1 MIGRQFRVMRSRPRL
16 LYTLFAVFTLTP
28 AVLPAEASGQAYDL
42 VVYGGTAAGTVT
54 AIAAAR
60 QGLHVVLLEPGNHL
74 GGMLTGGLSAT
85 DIGNPRVIGGIAREF
100 FERTAKVYHTDEL
113 ARPMDWHFEPHIGEH
128 VLNSMLHEAG
138 VEIRL
143 HERIKDSHAVL
154 LQNKQVLSITTAD
167 GKMWSG
173 RIFADCSYEG
183 DLMAQSGVR
192 YTWGRESTDE
202 YQESLAGVREKTPAH
217 QFTFPVSP
225 FDAKGHLLPEVDPGP
240 LAKPGS
246 ADRKVQ
252 AYNLRVILTQDKNDL
267 VPFPRPAHYNPHQ
280 FALLARYLKAFV
292 QRNGRSPHFTEVT
305 MPGDIPGGKADFN
318 NRGPFSTDYI
328 GKSWS
333 YPNASYPERQRIWQD
348 HLQYTE
354 SFFYFLAHDPA
365 VPADL
370 RKEVSTWGLPKDEFA
385 DTGHWPFQLYVR
397 EGRRMIGEYVMHQ
410 ADIQTERTKHDS
422 IGMGSYNSDSHN
434 VQRIAT
440 PDGRVKNE
448 GNVEVPVQP
457 YEIPYRSILPK
468 RDEADNLLVP
478 VCFSAT
484 HVAYSSMRMEPQYMI
499 LGQAAG
505 TAAALALREKV
516 HVQDIDTGTL
526 QKKLLADK
534 AVLSMPAE

>member
-1 MIGRQFRVMRSRPRL
+1 MSSRPWLRYAL
-16 LYTLFAVFTLTP
+16 STVFALTLT
-28 AVLPAEASGQAYDL
+28 VSPAEASTQTYDL

-85 DIGNPRVIGGIAREF
+85 DIGNPAVIGGIAREF
-100 FERTAKVYHTDEL
+100 FERTAKAYHKDEL
-113 ARPMDWHFEPHIGEH
+113 ARPMDWHFEPHVGEQ
-128 VLNSMLHEAG
+128 VLNSMLRETG
-138 VEIRL
+138 VEIHL
-143 HERIKDSHAVL
+143 HERIKDSHAVR

-167 GKMWSG
+167 GQTWSG
-173 RIFADCSYEG
+173 RIFVDCSYEG
-183 DLMAQSGVR
+183 DLMAQAGVR
-192 YTWGRESTDE
+192 YTWGRESADE
-202 YQESLAGVREKTPAH
+202 YHESLAGVREKTPAH

-225 FDAKGHLLPEVDPGP
+225 FDASGHLLPEVDPGP

-252 AYNLRVILTQDKNDL
+252 AYNLRVILTQDKKDL

-280 FALLARYLKAFV
+280 FALLARYLQAFV
-292 QRNGRSPHFTEVT
+292 QRNGRSPSFNEVT
-305 MPGDIPGGKADFN
+305 MPGDIPGDKADFN

-333 YPNASYPERQRIWQD
+333 YPNATYQQRQKIWQD
-348 HLQYTE
+348 HLQYTK

-370 RKEVSTWGLPKDEFA
+370 QKEVNTWGLPRDEFA

-410 ADIQTERTKHDS
+410 ADIQTERTKPDS

-440 PDGRVKNE
+440 PDGRVENE
-448 GNVEVPVQP
+448 GDVQVPVQP

-468 RDEADNLLVP
+468 PDEAENLLVP

-484 HVAYSSMRMEPQYMI
+484 HVAYSSLRMEPQYMI

-505 TAAALALREKV
+505 TAAVLALREKV
-516 HVQDIDTGTL
+516 HIQDIDIAAL
-526 QKKLLADK
+526 QKKLLTDK